1 MLYKSFMSTNWLVR
15 VYESQARRGSTL
27 DSIASHTLKMQHR
40 FARCDADWAEEARA
54 IAANRK
60 GELESGDELGQGWGK
75 GEVATTLG
83 KALTTCLPSPA
94 SRGDACASAIK
105 AATRRD
111 GLACHA
117 PPPPRCF

>member
-1 MLYKSFMSTNWLVR
+1 MSMPHRPPLADQSNASR
-15 VYESQARRGSTL
+15 TL
-27 DSIASHTLKMQHR
+27 EMQHR
-40 FARCDADWAEEARA
+40 FARCDADWAEEA

-60 GELESGDELGQGWGK
+60 GESGDELGQGWGK
-75 GEVATTLG
+75 GKVANRLG

-111 GLACHA
+111 GPACHA
-117 PPPPRCF
+117 SLPPRCF